1 MRRELPLQNDKL
13 FSFIAQSLVCYIATN
28 HEMNNWLGQKSWA
41 YKEKFEVSG
50 RSREVDVK

>member
-1 MRRELPLQNDKL
+1 MRQDFTSKMTL